1 MTYDPERYNK
11 AKRKV
16 EKIKKFYKHLSTW
29 LVTSVFLFVLFLFL
43 RIPPMVTLIVIGGW
57 GLAIIGEAIDV
68 FGFPG
73 MDKDWE
79 EKKIR
84 EELRKMERMER
95 KNTQNE
101 YHDEEESPNDS
112 LELKEYRK
120 IPKEWKDTDFV

>member
-1 MTYDPERYNK
+1 MSYDPEKYNK
-11 AKRKV
+11 AKKKV

-29 LVTSVFLFVLFLFL
+29 LVTSVFLIGLFLFL
-43 RIPPMVTLIVIGGW
+43 RIPPMVTMIIIGGW

-84 EELRKMERMER
+84 EELRRLDRMEG
-95 KNTQNE
+95 KKLEND
-101 YHDEEESPNDS
+101 YPDEEDSPSDS

-120 IPKEWKDTDFV
+120 IRKDWKDTDFV